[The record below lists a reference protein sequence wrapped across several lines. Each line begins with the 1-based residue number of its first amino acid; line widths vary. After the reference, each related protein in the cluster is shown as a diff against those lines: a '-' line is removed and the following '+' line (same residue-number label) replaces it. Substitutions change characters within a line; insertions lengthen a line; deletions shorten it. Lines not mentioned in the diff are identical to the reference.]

1 MNWLVLKYLASQ
13 EGLWVRFGFG
23 ITLIVAK
30 FLPWLGWLALIAGVH
45 KAWRL
50 IHDTPNLDDLLKVAE
65 QKRAFGLQRELS
77 ELENKKILELLRYTK
92 LFVSRGGDPSAAESL
107 HEHAWQLLK
116 EGDAGDALASLLTS
130 LPPLSGGPRGDRESL
145 LKMLDREAAIIRA
158 SELEVHNAVRSAS

>member
-1 MNWLVLKYLASQ
+1 MKWLVLKYLASQ

-50 IHDTPNLDDLLKVAE
+50 VHDTPNLEALLELAE
-65 QKRAFGLQRELS
+65 HKRKFGLQRELS
-77 ELENKKILELLRYTK
+77 EQEKKKLLELLRYTK
-92 LFVSRGGDPSAAESL
+92 LFVSRGGDPAAAQSL

-116 EGDAGDALASLLTS
+116 EGNAGAALASLLTS
-130 LPPLSGGPRGDRESL
+130 LPPLSGGHSNDRESL
-145 LKMLDREAAIIRA
+145 LNMLDREAAIIRA
-158 SELEVHNAVRSAS
+158 SELEVQNAVRAAG